1 MNAPALDPAALARA
15 VDALRAGRLVVFPT
29 ETVFGIGADLM
40 NPAAVGL
47 LYEIKKRPRSQP
59 LLAHVSGVE
68 MARPLVADWPDRAGA
83 LAAEHWPGPLSIV
96 LPRSRRVDPIVTGAG
111 ETIGLRCPAHPA
123 ALELIVAF
131 GGPIAATSANV
142 HGAEP
147 ARTAAEAAAIFPQEF
162 VTYIDAPPSPA
173 GTPSTVM
180 ILGDSPEDDRIVRP
194 GPVTPR

>member
-1 MNAPALDPAALARA
+1 MSAPALEPAALARA
-15 VDALRAGRLVVFPT
+15 VDALRAGWLVVFPT

-59 LLAHVSGVE
+59 LLAHVTNVA
-68 MARPLVADWPDRAGA
+68 MARPLVADWPDRADA
-83 LAAEHWPGPLSIV
+83 LAAKHWPGPLSIV
-96 LPRSRRVDPIVTGAG
+96 FPRSRRVDPIVTGGG

-123 ALELIVAF
+123 AIELIQAF

-142 HGAEP
+142 HGSKP
-147 ARTAAEAAAIFPQEF
+147 ARTAAEACSIFPQEF
-162 VTYIDAPPSPA
+162 VTYIDAPPAPA

-180 ILGDSPEDDRIVRP
+180 ILGESPEDDRIVRP